1 MVLMMQKSLA
11 PLPALSIAE
20 DAAFD
25 SDFMEPVRALSEEV
39 SNRHQANG
47 SHPDSSSSYSGDCRR
62 GSPPQPVD
70 LLVPPHTSV
79 VVVTG
84 PNTGGLTHP

>member
-1 MVLMMQKSLA
+1 MQKSLA
-11 PLPALSIAE
+11 PLPSLSIAE

-39 SNRHQANG
+39 AERQAGAGRPN
-47 SHPDSSSSYSGDCRR
+47 DSSDGRR
-62 GSPPQPVD
+62 GTPPQPVD

-84 PNTGGLTHP
+84 PNTGGLSHP